1 MTFWYLTQYNILKIN
16 KGTAV
21 SIHLNERNGVQS
33 LFHITKL
40 TPSLLSDSIVDDVQH
55 PGTSHIN
62 LAQINR
68 KINEHETCNILL
80 LRKELNSKKGN
91 RFRTLV

>member
-1 MTFWYLTQYNILKIN
+1 MTFWYLTQYDILKIN

-21 SIHLNERNGVQS
+21 NIYLNEHNGVQS
-33 LFHITKL
+33 LFDIAKL
-40 TPSLLSDSIVDDVQH
+40 TPSLLSDSIVDNVQH

-62 LAQINR
+62 LAQINA
-68 KINEHETCNILL
+68 KINEHQTYNILL

-91 RFRTLV
+91 RF